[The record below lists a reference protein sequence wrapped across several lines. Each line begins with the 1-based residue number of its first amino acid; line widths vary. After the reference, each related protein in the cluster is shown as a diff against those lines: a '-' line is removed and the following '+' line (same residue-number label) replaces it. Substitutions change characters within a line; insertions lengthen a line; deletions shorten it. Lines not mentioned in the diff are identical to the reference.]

1 MKTLDWIL
9 LALSGVVL
17 LSYVFDIVGRRI
29 RIPSVVMLVASG
41 MGVRIA
47 LDLFDLEIAFVDMVL
62 PILGT
67 LGLVLIV
74 LEGALELH
82 ITREARG
89 RIFRAGAM
97 AVLGIAV
104 TGGLI
109 ATAARFGLDTTWYHA
124 WLLAVPF
131 AVISSSVAIPAAA
144 TLLKFDRETVVYES
158 ALSDIVG
165 VLLFYALLDAHN
177 GVAGAVANVLMGITI
192 SGVIG
197 ASAAVVI
204 LILLTRIESHVR
216 FVPMIFGLVMVYSA
230 SKLVHLAPLVSV
242 LAVGLMLNNANLLT
256 GIPRLAKLLP
266 ESLFVEIIA
275 FKQLTAELTFVVRT
289 FFFLLLGYSTAIDS
303 LIDPLAWVATF
314 VILAVIFASRKALLA
329 TVYRTDTST
338 LFWFAPRGL
347 ITILLYLNIPEQD
360 RIPNFPLGTLMLT
373 VLMTTLILTVGLMRA
388 KHEKPA
394 ESTGSGSGS
403 GSDAVT
409 GNGSGT
415 ATGVGNS
422 PS

>member
-1 MKTLDWIL
+1 MKNLDWIL
-9 LALSGVVL
+9 LALSSVVL
-17 LSYVFDIVGRRI
+17 LSYVFDIFGRRI

-41 MGVRIA
+41 MGVRFA
-47 LDLFDLEIAFVDMVL
+47 LDLFGLKIEFVDMVL

-82 ITREARG
+82 ITHEARG
-89 RIFRAGAM
+89 RILRAGAM
-97 AVLGIAV
+97 AVMGVLV

-109 ATAARFGLDTTWYHA
+109 AVAIRYGLHTSWYQA

-131 AVISSSVAIPAAA
+131 SVISSAVAIPAAA
-144 TLLKFDRETVVYES
+144 TLLKIDRETVVYES

-165 VLLFYALLDAHN
+165 VLLFYALLDSHN
-177 GVAGAVANVLMGITI
+177 GVAGALAGVFMGITL

-197 ASAAVVI
+197 AMAGVVI

-216 FVPMIFGLVMVYSA
+216 FVPLIFGLVMVYSA

-256 GIPRLAKLLP
+256 GIPRLAKLVP
-266 ESLFVEIIA
+266 ESLFAEIIA
-275 FKQLTAELTFVVRT
+275 FKHLTAELTFVVRT
-289 FFFLLLGYSTAIDS
+289 FFFLLLGYSTAVDS
-303 LIDPLAWVATF
+303 LIDPYAWVATF
-314 VILAVIFASRKALLA
+314 VIVGIIFASRRVLLA
-329 TVYRTDTST
+329 GVYRTPTDT

-347 ITILLYLNIPEQD
+347 ITILLYLNIPQED
-360 RIPNFPLGTLMLT
+360 RIANFPTGTLMLT

-388 KHEKPA
+388 NHEPPA
-394 ESTGSGSGS
+394 Q
-403 GSDAVT
+403 
-409 GNGSGT
+409 
-415 ATGVGNS
+415 
-422 PS
+422 

>member
-1 MKTLDWIL
+1 MNRELMKNLDWIL

-17 LSYVFDIVGRRI
+17 LSYVFDIFGRRV
-29 RIPSVVMLVASG
+29 RVPSVVMLVASG

-47 LDLFDLEIAFVDMVL
+47 LDIFELKIEFVDMVL

-109 ATAARFGLDTTWYHA
+109 ATAARYGLQTDWYHA

-131 AVISSSVAIPAAA
+131 SVISSAVAIPAAA

-158 ALSDIVG
+158 AASDIVG
-165 VLLFYALLDAHN
+165 VLLFYALLDSHN
-177 GVAGAVANVLMGITI
+177 GLTGALVNVFMGITV
-192 SGVIG
+192 SGAIG
-197 ASAAVVI
+197 AMAAVVI

-242 LAVGLMLNNANLLT
+242 VAVGLMLNNANLLT
-256 GIPRLAKLLP
+256 GIPRLAKLMP

-303 LIDPLAWVATF
+303 LIEPRAWLACF
-314 VILAVIFASRKALLA
+314 VILAVIFASRKTLLGA
-329 TVYRTDTST
+329 IYRTDTST

-347 ITILLYLNIPEQD
+347 ITILLYLNIPDKD
-360 RIPNFPLGTLMLT
+360 RIPNFPTGTLMLT
-373 VLMTTLILTVGLMRA
+373 VLMTTLVLTVGLMRA
-388 KHEKPA
+388 KHEQPPESAGAVDAGAAAGA
-394 ESTGSGSGS
+394 EAGTG
-403 GSDAVT
+403 T
-409 GNGSGT
+409 N
-415 ATGVGNS
+415 
-422 PS
+422 